1 MKHAS
6 HNPSDEYF
14 VLKMDGHLKSTH
26 RRFIDALKA
35 ALELKKI
42 NFQRTTSKGHTE
54 APPKDSPRPA
64 VARLC
69 GSPDSRVMRALSKA
83 GDLSV
88 NVQLT
93 TVEPWKWPT
102 RYVTSAH

>member
-35 ALELKKI
+35 ALELKNQFPTHDVKV
-42 NFQRTTSKGHTE
+42 RAATE
-54 APPKDSPRPA
+54 Q
-64 VARLC
+64 
-69 GSPDSRVMRALSKA
+69 GSSL
-83 GDLSV
+83 
-88 NVQLT
+88 
-93 TVEPWKWPT
+93 
-102 RYVTSAH
+102 H

>member
-42 NFQRTTSKGHTE
+42 NFQRTTSK
-54 APPKDSPRPA
+54 
-64 VARLC
+64 C
-69 GSPDSRVMRALSKA
+69 
-83 GDLSV
+83 
-88 NVQLT
+88 VQLRN
-93 TVEPWKWPT
+93 KGL
-102 RYVTSAH
+102 RYTN